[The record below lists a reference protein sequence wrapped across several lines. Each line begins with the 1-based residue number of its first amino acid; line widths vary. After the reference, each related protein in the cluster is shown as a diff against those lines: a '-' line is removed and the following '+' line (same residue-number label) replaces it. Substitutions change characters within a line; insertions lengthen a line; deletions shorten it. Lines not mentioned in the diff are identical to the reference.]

1 MLAAESKAPTAYNCW
16 IAKNVFVVRAAES
29 RDNAAIASLVVE
41 GFLDKFRP
49 VFGKRMDRSV
59 KIMEKWVRLEHD
71 LGGVSSLV
79 IEGPGPGEIPA
90 SVGVRI
96 GSSEDDALAR
106 GLWKALRRHLG
117 LVRAGWAATLLSYPR
132 YVANTSEAYVERLVV
147 SREHR
152 KQGMA
157 RALLDAAEVLALESG
172 KETVGLHVTGGN
184 VAALKLYES
193 YGYEERSRQRSLLTG
208 YFLGIRDWLYLQKR
222 L

>member
-1 MLAAESKAPTAYNCW
+1 MAE
-16 IAKNVFVVRAAES
+16 NVFVVRAADS
-29 RDNAAIASLVVE
+29 RDNAAIAGLVVE

-49 VFGKRMDRSV
+49 VFGNRMDQSV

-79 IEGPGPGEIPA
+79 IEGPVPGEILA

-96 GSSEDDALAR
+96 GRSEDDALAR
-106 GLWKALRRHLG
+106 GLWKTLRRHLG

-132 YVANTSEAYVERLVV
+132 YVANSSEAYVERLVV

-157 RALLDAAEVLALESG
+157 CALLDAAETLARESG
-172 KETVGLHVTGGN
+172 KETVGLHVTSGN
-184 VAALKLYES
+184 VAALKLYAS
-193 YGYEERSRQRSLLTG
+193 YGFEETSRQRSLLTG
-208 YFLGIRDWLYLQKR
+208 YLLGIRHWLYLQKR